1 MSVRGVA
8 RAAPATGISTM
19 QKELMT
25 PAAIL
30 LGSVIIAAGLYFG
43 LQRPAHSPAP
53 TSSRAEAS
61 PALAGASPAG
71 MEASPAVAE
80 ASPALAGAEP
90 TAPPPRSAA
99 AFALPSLPSERYG
112 RVAEDAAR
120 ALEARRS
127 DFVRSCWAP
136 SLKKRA
142 EPARA
147 KYIFS
152 MSFDESGKEVARGI
166 SEVRGMERSD
176 VAQCLRMIPLGINVP
191 PPGMRAAVEL
201 EVILP

>member
-1 MSVRGVA
+1 
-8 RAAPATGISTM
+8 
-19 QKELMT
+19 MT

-30 LGSVIIAAGLYFG
+30 LGSVIVAAGLYFG
-43 LQRPAHSPAP
+43 LQRPAHPPAP
-53 TSSRAEAS
+53 TPSRAEAS
-61 PALAGASPAG
+61 PAVV
-71 MEASPAVAE
+71 EASPAVAE
-80 ASPALAGAEP
+80 ASPAVAEASP
-90 TAPPPRSAA
+90 AAAEVEVMAPPPRRAA
-99 AFALPSLPSERYG
+99 ADPSPSLPSERYG

-127 DFVRSCWAP
+127 DFVKSCWAP
-136 SLKKRA
+136 SLKKRPA
-142 EPARA
+142 PARA

-191 PPGMRAAVEL
+191 PPGMRAAVEV